1 MAIFFT
7 LVRYVTETAYAKEL
21 LNYNINTISS
31 FSDLSI
37 VFKFNEIENSATHLQ
52 LLSNTHNVHP
62 SPDLYHQ
69 LPFSEFI

>member
-7 LVRYVTETAYAKEL
+7 LVRYVTENAYAREL

-37 VFKFNEIENSATHLQ
+37 IFKFNEIENSTTHLQ
-52 LLSNTHNVHP
+52 
-62 SPDLYHQ
+62 
-69 LPFSEFI
+69 III